1 MCDDPSWFNRK
12 IKSLIQEKIN
22 CYQLYQNNKVSGCLR
37 NRLNFPQ
44 ERKKN
49 VIEMSKQKYYSRIVN
64 KLTMTRKSPIK
75 IVFK

>member
-22 CYQLYQNNKVSGCLR
+22 CYQLYQNNKASACLR